1 MASPIGRHW
10 LRARPRGAAAE
21 GPAATPEVAAKLRLS
36 PGQRVLVTVLGL
48 LIVTVQVMIVL
59 AYRNLGST
67 TTSFGTA
74 TDVVTGL
81 SRVLREIGQLQIDV
95 SRLHSPGEADKLAI
109 RRGLVDQQ
117 IEVTL
122 SATPVGGDQR
132 AALERARGHLA
143 SFDTELATLQAHPT
157 REQLARSRPA
167 LERQASEA
175 EDLVKAVYDASEI
188 GFFGA
193 IANALHARSALERV
207 LIGISGLTMAVALM
221 LSLSL
226 RRRTSR
232 TFARAYQRLV
242 QEVNEREAAEQALRE
257 SEQRFRALVHNAS
270 DVFTVIG
277 DDGVIRYQ
285 SPAVQAVLG
294 HPPDSLIGGN
304 MLDVVLADD
313 REEALRLF
321 EQSRQQSGVPVV
333 GEVWML
339 PRGSQT
345 PRRFEM
351 TVTDLLADPT
361 VNGLVLNYSDIT
373 ERALYQERLTR
384 QAFHDTLTG
393 LANRARFQERLEQAL
408 QQRDHT
414 VGLLFIDLD
423 RFKVINDSLGHDAGD
438 QLLREVAERLGACL
452 REGDTLARLGG
463 DEFTVLLPDIAG
475 PEVAVAVAQRM
486 IGTLKAPFDLPG
498 QSVVVGASVGIATG
512 VALRDRPDAL
522 LRDADAAM
530 YEAKAGGRGR
540 HAVFHATM
548 HTRAVSRL
556 AIETEL
562 RRAIE
567 TEQLLLYYQPII
579 LLDSGQMV
587 GVEALLRWQRPDGTL
602 ILPNEFIPVAEET
615 GLIQPIGRWV
625 LHEACNQLSRWRAE
639 LPQAAGLSMSVNV
652 SARQLQDPSLA
663 SDVTSA
669 LRNAAI
675 DPASLVLELTE
686 SVMAENLETANETL
700 QALRWMSVQLAM
712 DDFGTGYSSLS
723 SLSQLPLDILKIDQS
738 FVARL
743 DQDAEGRAIVYA
755 IMSLASALGV
765 RVTGEGIETPA
776 QLSALIE
783 LGCQYGQGHLLGE
796 PVPADALAAVL
807 VAKAS
812 SQVATMSKPTRTS

>member
-1 MASPIGRHW
+1 M
-10 LRARPRGAAAE
+10 
-21 GPAATPEVAAKLRLS
+21 PEVTARLRLS
-36 PGQRVLVTVLGL
+36 PSQRVLVTVLGL

-59 AYRNLGST
+59 AYRNLSNT
-67 TTSFGTA
+67 TASFGTA

-81 SRVLREIGQLQIDV
+81 ARVQRELGQLQIDV
-95 SRLHSPGEADKLAI
+95 ERLRVPDGVDRVAI
-109 RRGLVDQQ
+109 QRGLVDQQ

-122 SATPVGGDQR
+122 GATPAAGDER
-132 AALERARGHLA
+132 AGIERARGHLA
-143 SFDTELATLQAHPT
+143 AFDAELARLQADPT
-157 REQLARSRPA
+157 PAHLARSRPVMRREA
-167 LERQASEA
+167 GEA
-175 EDLVKAVYDASEI
+175 ETLLKEDYDASEI
-188 GFFGA
+188 SFFGA
-193 IANALHARSALERV
+193 ITNALHARTALERV
-207 LIGISGLTMAVALM
+207 LMGTSGLTLAVALM
-221 LSLSL
+221 LSMSL

-285 SPAVQAVLG
+285 SPAVEAVLG
-294 HPPDSLIGGN
+294 HPPDSLIGRSL
-304 MLDVVLADD
+304 LDVVHADD
-313 REEALRLF
+313 RWAAVRLF
-321 EQSRQQSGVPVV
+321 EQSRQRSGVPVV
-333 GEVWML
+333 GEVRML
-339 PRGSQT
+339 PRGSGQA

-384 QAFHDTLTG
+384 QAFQDTLTG
-393 LANRARFQERLEQAL
+393 LANRARFQERLEEAL
-408 QQRDHT
+408 RQRDRT
-414 VGLLFIDLD
+414 VGLLFVDLD

-438 QLLREVAERLGACL
+438 QLLREVAERLTACL

-463 DEFTVLLPDIAG
+463 DEFTVLLPDISG
-475 PEVAVAVAQRM
+475 PEVAVAVAER
-486 IGTLKAPFDLPG
+486 IIDHLKAPFDLPG
-498 QSVVVGASVGIATG
+498 HSVVVGASVGIATG
-512 VALRDRPDAL
+512 VASRDRPDAL

-540 HAVFHATM
+540 FALFHATM

-567 TEQLLLYYQPII
+567 TGQLLLHYQPII
-579 LLDSGQMV
+579 LLGSGQMV
-587 GVEALLRWQRPDGTL
+587 GVEALLRWRRPDGTL
-602 ILPNEFIPVAEET
+602 VLPNEFVPVAEET
-615 GLIQPIGRWV
+615 GLIHPIGRWV
-625 LHEACNQLSRWRAE
+625 LHEACDQLGRWRAE

-669 LRNAAI
+669 LQHAAL

-686 SVMAENLETANETL
+686 TVMAENLEVATETL

-738 FVARL
+738 FVSRL
-743 DQDAEGRAIVYA
+743 DRDAEGRAIVYA
-755 IMSLASALGV
+755 IMSLAGALGV
-765 RVTGEGIETPA
+765 RVTGEGIETPE
-776 QLSALIE
+776 QLSALVE
-783 LGCQYGQGHLLGE
+783 LGCQYGQGYFLGE
-796 PVPADALAAVL
+796 PVPADALAATL
-807 VAKAS
+807 VAKGS
-812 SQVATMSKPTRTS
+812 DQVATMSKLTPPS

>member
-1 MASPIGRHW
+1 M
-10 LRARPRGAAAE
+10 
-21 GPAATPEVAAKLRLS
+21 PEVTARLRLS
-36 PGQRVLVTVLGL
+36 PSQRVLVTVLGL

-59 AYRNLGST
+59 AYRNLGNT

-81 SRVLREIGQLQIDV
+81 ARVQREIGQLQIDV
-95 SRLHSPGEADKLAI
+95 ERLRVPDGVDRVAI
-109 RRGLVDQQ
+109 QRGLVDQQ

-122 SATPVGGDQR
+122 GATSAAGDER
-132 AALERARGHLA
+132 AAIERARGHLA
-143 SFDTELATLQAHPT
+143 AFDAELARLQADATPAH
-157 REQLARSRPA
+157 LASSRPA
-167 LERQASEA
+167 LRREA
-175 EDLVKAVYDASEI
+175 DAAETILKEDYDASEI
-188 GFFGA
+188 SFFGA
-193 IANALHARSALERV
+193 ITNALHARTALERV
-207 LIGISGLTMAVALM
+207 LMGTTGLTLAVALM

-285 SPAVQAVLG
+285 SPAVEAVLG
-294 HPPDSLIGGN
+294 HPPDSLIGRSL
-304 MLDVVLADD
+304 LDVVLADD
-313 REEALRLF
+313 REAAKRLF
-321 EQSRQQSGVPVV
+321 EQSRQRSGVPVV
-333 GEVWML
+333 GEVRML
-339 PRGSQT
+339 PRGSEQA

-361 VNGLVLNYSDIT
+361 VSGLVLNYSDIT

-384 QAFHDTLTG
+384 QAFQDTLTG
-393 LANRARFQERLEQAL
+393 LANRARFQERLEDAL
-408 QQRDHT
+408 RQRDHT

-438 QLLREVAERLGACL
+438 QLLREVAERLTACL

-463 DEFTVLLPDIAG
+463 DEFTVLLPDISG
-475 PEVAVAVAQRM
+475 PEVAVAVAERI
-486 IGTLKAPFDLPG
+486 IGHLKAPFDLPG

-512 VALRDRPDAL
+512 VASRERPDTL

-530 YEAKAGGRGR
+530 YEAKARGRGR
-540 HAVFHATM
+540 HALFHAAM

-567 TEQLLLYYQPII
+567 TGQLLLYYQPII
-579 LLDSGQMV
+579 LLGSGQMV
-587 GVEALLRWQRPDGTL
+587 GVEALLRWRRPDGTL
-602 ILPNEFIPVAEET
+602 VLPNEFVPVAEET
-615 GLIQPIGRWV
+615 GLIHPIGRWV
-625 LHEACNQLSRWRAE
+625 LHEACDQLSGWRAD

-669 LRNAAI
+669 LQHAAL

-686 SVMAENLETANETL
+686 TVMAENLEVAKETL

-743 DQDAEGRAIVYA
+743 DHDAEGRAIVYA
-755 IMSLASALGV
+755 IMSLAGALGV
-765 RVTGEGIETPA
+765 RVTGEGIETPE
-776 QLSALIE
+776 QLSTLIE

-796 PVPADALAAVL
+796 PMPADALAATL
-807 VAKAS
+807 VAKDPD
-812 SQVATMSKPTRTS
+812 QVATISKLTRPS

>member
-1 MASPIGRHW
+1 M
-10 LRARPRGAAAE
+10 
-21 GPAATPEVAAKLRLS
+21 PEVTARLRLS
-36 PGQRVLVTVLGL
+36 PSQRVLVTVLGL

-59 AYRNLGST
+59 AYRNLGNT

-81 SRVLREIGQLQIDV
+81 ARVQREIGQLQIDV
-95 SRLHSPGEADKLAI
+95 ERLRVPDGVDRVAI
-109 RRGLVDQQ
+109 QRGLVDQQ

-122 SATPVGGDQR
+122 GATSAAGDER
-132 AALERARGHLA
+132 AAIERARGHLA
-143 SFDTELATLQAHPT
+143 AFDAELARLQADATPAH
-157 REQLARSRPA
+157 LASSRPA
-167 LERQASEA
+167 LRREA
-175 EDLVKAVYDASEI
+175 DAAETILKEDYDASEI
-188 GFFGA
+188 SFFGA
-193 IANALHARSALERV
+193 ITNALHARTALERV
-207 LIGISGLTMAVALM
+207 LMGTTGLTLAVALM

-285 SPAVQAVLG
+285 SPAVEAVLG
-294 HPPDSLIGGN
+294 HPPDSLIGRSL
-304 MLDVVLADD
+304 LDVVLADD
-313 REEALRLF
+313 REAAKRLF
-321 EQSRQQSGVPVV
+321 EQSRQRSGVPVV
-333 GEVWML
+333 GEVRML
-339 PRGSQT
+339 PRGSEQA

-361 VNGLVLNYSDIT
+361 VSGLVLNYSDIT

-384 QAFHDTLTG
+384 QAFQDTLTG
-393 LANRARFQERLEQAL
+393 LANRARFQERLEDAL
-408 QQRDHT
+408 RQRDHT

-438 QLLREVAERLGACL
+438 QLLREVAERLTACL

-463 DEFTVLLPDIAG
+463 DEFTVLLPDISG
-475 PEVAVAVAQRM
+475 PEVAVAVAERI
-486 IGTLKAPFDLPG
+486 IGHLKAPFDLPG

-512 VALRDRPDAL
+512 VASRERPDTL

-530 YEAKAGGRGR
+530 YEAKARGRGR
-540 HAVFHATM
+540 HALFHTAM

-567 TEQLLLYYQPII
+567 TGQLLLYYQPII
-579 LLDSGQMV
+579 LLGSGQMV
-587 GVEALLRWQRPDGTL
+587 GVEALLRWRRSDGTL
-602 ILPNEFIPVAEET
+602 VLPNEFVPVAEET
-615 GLIQPIGRWV
+615 GLIHPIGRWV
-625 LHEACNQLSRWRAE
+625 LHEACDQLSRWRAD

-669 LRNAAI
+669 LQHAAL

-686 SVMAENLETANETL
+686 TVMAENLEVAKETL

-743 DQDAEGRAIVYA
+743 DHDAEGRAIVYA
-755 IMSLASALGV
+755 IMSLAGALGV
-765 RVTGEGIETPA
+765 RVTGEGIETPE
-776 QLSALIE
+776 QLSTLIE

-796 PVPADALAAVL
+796 PMPADALAATL
-807 VAKAS
+807 VAKDPD
-812 SQVATMSKPTRTS
+812 QVTSMSKLTRPS

>member
-1 MASPIGRHW
+1 VADPTQEE
-10 LRARPRGAAAE
+10 RPAAA
-21 GPAATPEVAAKLRLS
+21 PEVAARLRLS

-48 LIVTVQVMIVL
+48 LIITVQVMIVL
-59 AYRNLGST
+59 AYRNLGNT

-81 SRVLREIGQLQIDV
+81 SRVLREVGQLQIEV
-95 SRLHSPGEADKLAI
+95 GRLSSPAGADKLAI

-122 SATPVGGDQR
+122 SATPAGGEER

-143 SFDTELATLQAHPT
+143 SFDAELAKLQARPT
-157 REQLARSRPA
+157 REQLARSRPI
-167 LERQASEA
+167 LERQAADAEA
-175 EDLVKAVYDASEI
+175 AVKAVYDDSEI
-188 GFFGA
+188 SFFGA
-193 IANALHARSALERV
+193 IANALRARSTLERV
-207 LIGISGLTMAVALM
+207 LMGISGLTMAVALM

-232 TFARAYQRLV
+232 TFARAYERLV

-277 DDGVIRYQ
+277 HDAVIRYQ
-285 SPAVQAVLG
+285 SPAVEAVLG
-294 HPPDSLIGGN
+294 HPPDSLIGSSL
-304 MLDVVLADD
+304 LDVVLAED
-313 REEALRLF
+313 REVAVRLF
-321 EQSRQQSGVPVV
+321 EQSRQRSGIPVV
-333 GEVWML
+333 GEVRML
-339 PRGSQT
+339 PRGSEQ

-393 LANRARFQERLEQAL
+393 LANRARFQERLEEAL

-423 RFKVINDSLGHDAGD
+423 HFKVINDSLGHDAGD
-438 QLLREVAERLGACL
+438 QLLREVAERLSACL
-452 REGDTLARLGG
+452 REGDTLSRLGG

-475 PEVAVAVAQRM
+475 PEVAAAVAERV
-486 IGTLKAPFDLPG
+486 IGVLQAPFDLPG
-498 QSVVVGASVGIATG
+498 QSVVVSASVGIATG
-512 VALRDRPDAL
+512 EALRDRPEEL

-530 YEAKAGGRGR
+530 YEAKARGRGR
-540 HAVFHATM
+540 HAMFHATM

-567 TEQLLLYYQPII
+567 NEQLLLHYQPII
-579 LLDSGQMV
+579 LLRTGQMV
-587 GVEALLRWQRPDGTL
+587 GVEALLRWRRPDGTL
-602 ILPNEFIPVAEET
+602 TLPSAFVPVAEET

-625 LHEACNQLSRWRAE
+625 LHEACDQLSRWRAE

-669 LRNAAI
+669 LRHAAL
-675 DPASLVLELTE
+675 DPAALVLELTE
-686 SVMAENLETANETL
+686 SVMAENLEAATETL

-723 SLSQLPLDILKIDQS
+723 SLSRLPLDILKIDQS

-743 DQDAEGRAIVYA
+743 DHDAEGRAIVYA
-755 IMSLASALGV
+755 IMSLATALGV

-776 QLSALIE
+776 QLAALIE
-783 LGCQYGQGHLLGE
+783 LGCQYGQGHFLGE
-796 PVPADALAAVL
+796 PVPADALAAAL
-807 VAKAS
+807 VARDS
-812 SQVATMSKPTRTS
+812 DQVATMSKPVPPS

>member
-1 MASPIGRHW
+1 M
-10 LRARPRGAAAE
+10 
-21 GPAATPEVAAKLRLS
+21 PEVTARLRLS

-59 AYRNLGST
+59 AYRNLNST
-67 TTSFGTA
+67 TASFGTA

-81 SRVLREIGQLQIDV
+81 ARVQREIGQLRIEV
-95 SRLHSPGEADKLAI
+95 ERLRLPDGVDQVALQ
-109 RRGLVDQQ
+109 RGLVDQQ

-122 SATPVGGDQR
+122 GATPTVGAEHAGIQR
-132 AALERARGHLA
+132 ARDHLA
-143 SFDTELATLQAHPT
+143 AFDAALARLQADPT
-157 REQLARSRPA
+157 PARLARTRPV
-167 LERQASEA
+167 LQRQAGAA
-175 EDLVKAVYDASEI
+175 ETVIKEDYDASEI
-188 GFFGA
+188 SFFGA
-193 IANALHARSALERV
+193 ITNALHARTALERV
-207 LIGISGLTMAVALM
+207 LMGTTGLTLAVALM

-232 TFARAYQRLV
+232 TFARAYQRLLL
-242 QEVNEREAAEQALRE
+242 EVNEREAAEQALRE

-294 HPPDSLIGGN
+294 HPPDSLIGHSL
-304 MLDVVLADD
+304 LDVVLADD
-313 REEALRLF
+313 RAAALRLF
-321 EQSRQQSGVPVV
+321 EQSRQRSGVPVV
-333 GEVWML
+333 GEVRML
-339 PRGSQT
+339 PKGPDQE

-361 VNGLVLNYSDIT
+361 VSGMVLNYSDIT

-384 QAFHDTLTG
+384 QAFEDTLTG

-408 QQRDHT
+408 RQGDGDRT
-414 VGLLFIDLD
+414 VGLLFVDLD

-438 QLLREVAERLGACL
+438 QLLREVAERLSGCL

-475 PEVAVAVAQRM
+475 PEVAVAVAERVIAQLR
-486 IGTLKAPFDLPG
+486 APFDLPG

-512 VALRDRPDAL
+512 VASRDRPDTL

-530 YEAKAGGRGR
+530 YEAKARGRGR
-540 HAVFHATM
+540 HAMFHVTM

-567 TEQLLLYYQPII
+567 TRQLLLYYQPII
-579 LLDSGQMV
+579 LLSSGQMV
-587 GVEALLRWQRPDGTL
+587 GVEALLRWRRPDGTL
-602 ILPNEFIPVAEET
+602 VLPNEFVPVAEET

-625 LHEACNQLSRWRAE
+625 LHEACEQLSRWRAE

-652 SARQLQDPSLA
+652 SARQLQDPSLVP
-663 SDVTSA
+663 DVTSA
-669 LRNAAI
+669 LQHAAL
-675 DPASLVLELTE
+675 DPASLILELTE
-686 SVMAENLETANETL
+686 TVMAENLDLATETL
-700 QALRWMSVQLAM
+700 QALRWMSVRLAM

-743 DQDAEGRAIVYA
+743 DHEAEGRAIVYA
-755 IMSLASALGV
+755 IMSLAGALGV
-765 RVTGEGIETPA
+765 RVTGEGIETPE

-796 PVPADALAAVL
+796 PVPAAALAAKL
-807 VAKAS
+807 LAKGS
-812 SQVATMSKPTRTS
+812 DQVAAMSKLTPPS